1 MSYSPFT
8 TVLLGIT
15 SILQMKQTEKLR
27 HLFRLG
33 YEAEPAFELESENRN
48 LVAAIQENGGCYFFP
63 LDVLKLSLQLSFIKH
78 FFIFNARKI
87 RSNFLFH

>member
-8 TVLLGIT
+8 TVLLGIS
-15 SILQMKQTEKLR
+15 SILQMKQTEKPS
-27 HLFRLG
+27 LFKLG

-63 LDVLKLSLQLSFIKH
+63 FRCTKTIFAIIFYKA
-78 FFIFNARKI
+78 FFYF
-87 RSNFLFH
+87 